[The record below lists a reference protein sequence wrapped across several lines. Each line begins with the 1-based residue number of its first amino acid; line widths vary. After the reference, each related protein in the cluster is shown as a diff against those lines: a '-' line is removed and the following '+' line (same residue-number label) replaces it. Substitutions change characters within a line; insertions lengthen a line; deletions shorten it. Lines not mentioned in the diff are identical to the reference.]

1 MRQRIVCQN
10 SGERGAPCVAA
21 YRVEITGLTRLK
33 GTVDR
38 AIRRLGIKPGA
49 VANSIVPLRERL
61 RGGAG

>member
-1 MRQRIVCQN
+1 M
-10 SGERGAPCVAA
+10 AA